1 MTPKLLARQFVSA
14 ATQAFW
20 SPDDLLGEIQTT
32 LAALAD
38 IEYRYERDRE
48 RLVQRF
54 GPDAALQPLW
64 VERERRYEAEREP
77 YRHRLE
83 RLQQRM
89 RRNLFSGL

>member
-1 MTPKLLARQFVSA
+1 MTPKFLARRIVSA

-38 IEYRYERDRE
+38 VEYRYERDRE
-48 RLVQRF
+48 RLVQRLS
-54 GPDAALQPLW
+54 PDAVLQPLW
-64 VERERRYEAEREP
+64 AERGRRYEAEREP
-77 YRHRLE
+77 YQRRLE
-83 RLQQRM
+83 RLQRRM